1 MNRSEPPKPS
11 LNILDRSSKDKSQI
25 NILGSSQSQNFRVQE
40 YSVWE
45 NVFQLPAPWISMS
58 IFQKLLI
65 CTLFSVKESAVYC
78 TLF

>member
-40 YSVWE
+40 DSVRGE
-45 NVFQLPAPWISMS
+45 CISTSFPLDFNVNLPKIAHLYIN
-58 IFQKLLI
+58 Q
-65 CTLFSVKESAVYC
+65 C
-78 TLF
+78 